1 LSTKE
6 AHLCTHAGLPC
17 EEINEEG
24 MHHMRGRRL
33 WLIKE
38 KAIRPFGEGERQ
50 REKYTERRKKSS
62 VEN

>member
-38 KAIRPFGEGERQ
+38 KAIRPFGEERDKERNTPT
-50 REKYTERRKKSS
+50 REKYKKKAQ
-62 VEN
+62 